1 MEPTLSQ
8 QSDELLL
15 ALVAQQNPAAL
26 EVLYDRHAQVIFNLI
41 MRIVQDRGVADDL
54 LQETFWQVWQ
64 AGNQSQFRGEG
75 AAAAWLF
82 RIARN
87 KSLDYLRR
95 QKARPQAAEATSPEE
110 AQPVWDQLVTPGAE
124 VEQIT
129 ERQWQQQSVRQA
141 LQNIPAEQRRC
152 LELAYF
158 EGLSQR
164 QIAAQTNTSLGTIKT
179 RLRLGLE
186 KLEQI
191 LRSAGYSTEH
201 L

>member
-1 MEPTLSQ
+1 
-8 QSDELLL
+8 
-15 ALVAQQNPAAL
+15 
-26 EVLYDRHAQVIFNLI
+26 EVRYGRHAQVIFNLI
-41 MRIVQDRGVADDL
+41 MRIVQDRGAADDL

-110 AQPVWDQLVTPGAE
+110 EQPVWDQLVTPGAE
-124 VEQIT
+124 IEQIT

-158 EGLSQR
+158 EGMSQR